1 MKTIYRLILK
11 TYLGPMFLTFFIV
24 MFIFLMNFLWRYID
38 EIVGKGL
45 GLDVIAELMMYSSLT
60 FIPMALPLA
69 TLLASIMTMGSLGE
83 NYELLAMKSAGM
95 SLPRIMK
102 PLIIL
107 MVFVSIAGFYAG
119 NNLVPFSTRKMSAM
133 LYDIRKQKQEIEF
146 KDGLFTNDIPDMSVR
161 VGHRD
166 KETGLL
172 TDVLIYNYKNPD
184 KMSTTIAQSGYIR
197 LSPDKKF
204 LLVTLYN
211 GESFEQTRGFRWYE
225 DNELTRKMFDVQN
238 MVLSMS
244 GFDFQRTDANLFAD
258 SGMENMDKLQQGID
272 SLSHEATELQAQA
285 YGPLFS
291 SYIFPYDHTLS
302 VDSLRSVKSDRQPFD
317 VADSIAG
324 LDIDKK
330 MKTWADAAHNA
341 RNSRSMFIRDE
352 SLAKEKLTQLYR
364 YQFEWHNKLALPVSI
379 MIFFLIGAPLGAIIR
394 RGGLGMPIVVSVAFF
409 VIYYLISIMG
419 KQMAREGT
427 WDAWFGSWVSTFILL
442 PIGLFLIYKAT
453 NDSNLFNADWY
464 FIKFRKL
471 RDYVART
478 YKKIETRYG
487 FSKKDA

>member
-211 GESFEQTRGFRWYE
+211 GESFEQTR
-225 DNELTRKMFDVQN
+225 
-238 MVLSMS
+238 
-244 GFDFQRTDANLFAD
+244 
-258 SGMENMDKLQQGID
+258 
-272 SLSHEATELQAQA
+272 
-285 YGPLFS
+285 
-291 SYIFPYDHTLS
+291 
-302 VDSLRSVKSDRQPFD
+302 
-317 VADSIAG
+317 
-324 LDIDKK
+324 
-330 MKTWADAAHNA
+330 
-341 RNSRSMFIRDE
+341 
-352 SLAKEKLTQLYR
+352 
-364 YQFEWHNKLALPVSI
+364 
-379 MIFFLIGAPLGAIIR
+379 
-394 RGGLGMPIVVSVAFF
+394 
-409 VIYYLISIMG
+409 
-419 KQMAREGT
+419 
-427 WDAWFGSWVSTFILL
+427 
-442 PIGLFLIYKAT
+442 
-453 NDSNLFNADWY
+453 
-464 FIKFRKL
+464 
-471 RDYVART
+471 
-478 YKKIETRYG
+478 
-487 FSKKDA
+487 